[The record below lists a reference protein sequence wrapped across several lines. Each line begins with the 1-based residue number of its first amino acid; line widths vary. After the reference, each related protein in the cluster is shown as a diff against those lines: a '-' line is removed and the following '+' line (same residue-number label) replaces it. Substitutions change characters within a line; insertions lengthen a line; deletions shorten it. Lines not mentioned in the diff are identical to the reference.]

1 MPRMSYDVS
10 RVRLS
15 LPGGFAA
22 RLALATSALIAAVC
36 LTQSTILARSSLD
49 HLRRHLEARG
59 NAVATYLAREAAT
72 AMGRHGT
79 DSLQQLAEQAQ
90 AQGGVVYTR
99 FFDARGL
106 LLVAVGKPPPGT
118 TPLPARPG
126 PIATDPVEVGPAL
139 WEIHMPIP
147 PGDPTAEKLGTVAIG
162 VSVEPLAALGRH
174 AVRTAAIWTTL
185 LLLTSLAAAVLLAR
199 AITRPLTAL
208 AAAADRIAGGDFDAR
223 VVARGDDELA
233 RLGHSF
239 NAMVDSLRASRAA
252 IEEKVR
258 ELEQADHL
266 KSEFLAT
273 VSHELRTPL
282 NVIIGYAEMLA
293 DGAGGP
299 LAAEQQEM
307 VDSIKRYSTLQRDLI
322 TNVLDFSRLSSG
334 AVSMHVE
341 PFTLAPLLD
350 EVEALYREQLRDRPV
365 RLVVEVADPVPAME
379 TDRIKLQEIVRN
391 LVDNAIKFTDDG
403 TVTVAVTA
411 EEPGWIDIAVSDTG
425 RGIPPDELGS
435 IFEAFRQI
443 GDSST
448 RQTGGVG
455 LGLSIVHRLVGVLG
469 GSITAES
476 RPGEGS
482 TFRVRVPT
490 HLRAAAAADTVAAA
504 LDAVARNADA
514 AALSAPA
521 RRPTRGA
528 SPARTGRGG

>member
-1 MPRMSYDVS
+1 MRYDAS
-10 RVRLS
+10 RFREWI
-15 LPGGFAA
+15 PGGFAA
-22 RLALATSALIAAVC
+22 RLALATSALIAVVC
-36 LTQSTILARSSLD
+36 LAQSSILARSGLD
-49 HLRRHLEARG
+49 HVRQHLTARG
-59 NAVATYLAREAAT
+59 TAVATYLAREAAT
-72 AMGRHGT
+72 SMGPKGVGA
-79 DSLQQLAEQAQ
+79 LQQLAEQAQ

-118 TPLPARPG
+118 TPLPARADELHG
-126 PIATDPVEVGPAL
+126 EPVSVGPTL
-139 WEIHMPIP
+139 WELQLPIQ
-147 PGDPTAEKLGTVAIG
+147 GDAGGETLGTVAIG
-162 VSVEPLAALGRH
+162 LSVEPLVALRRH
-174 AVRTAAIWTTL
+174 AVRTAAIWTAL
-185 LLLTSLAAAVLLAR
+185 LLLASLAAAVLLAR
-199 AITRPLTAL
+199 AITRPLRSL
-208 AAAADRIAGGDFDAR
+208 AAAADRIAGGDFAAR
-223 VVARGDDELA
+223 VDARGDDELA
-233 RLGHSF
+233 RVGSSF

-252 IEEKVR
+252 IEEKVH
-258 ELEQADHL
+258 ELEEANHI

-282 NVIIGYAEMLA
+282 NVIIGYTEMLV
-293 DGAGGP
+293 DGVGGQ
-299 LAAEQQEM
+299 LAPEQAQMIE
-307 VDSIKRYSTLQRDLI
+307 SIKRYSVLQRDLI

-341 PFTLAPLLD
+341 PFTLGPLLE
-350 EVEALYREQLRDRPV
+350 EVESMYREALRERPV
-365 RLVVEVADPVPAME
+365 KLVVRLTEPAPPME
-379 TDRIKLQEIVRN
+379 TDRIKLQEVVRN
-391 LVDNAIKFTDDG
+391 LVDNAIKFTEEG
-403 TVTVAVTA
+403 TVTLSVVPDQQ
-411 EEPGWIDIAVSDTG
+411 PGWIDVSVTDTG
-425 RGIPPDELGS
+425 CGIPPNELGS

-476 RPGEGS
+476 RLGEGS

-490 HLRAAAAADTVAAA
+490 HLKAPAAADTAAAA

-514 AALSAPA
+514 AALSAPG

>member
-1 MPRMSYDVS
+1 MSYDVS

-15 LPGGFAA
+15 LPGGFAG

-36 LTQSTILARSSLD
+36 LAQSTILARSGLD
-49 HLRRHLEARG
+49 HLRQHLTARG
-59 NAVATYLAREAAT
+59 NAVAAYLAREAAT
-72 AMGRHGT
+72 AMGRHGVE
-79 DSLQQLAEQAQ
+79 SLQQLAEQAQ

-126 PIATDPVEVGPAL
+126 PVASEPVSVGPAL
-139 WEIHMPIP
+139 WEFHMPIQAAP
-147 PGDPTAEKLGTVAIG
+147 DAESLGTVAIG
-162 VSVEPLAALGRH
+162 VSVEPLVALGRH
-174 AVRTAAIWTTL
+174 AVRTAVIWTTL
-185 LLLTSLAAAVLLAR
+185 LLLASLGAAFMLAR

-208 AAAADRIAGGDFDAR
+208 AAAADRIAGGDFEAH
-223 VVARGDDELA
+223 VVAEGDDELA

-239 NAMVDSLRASRAA
+239 NAMVGSLSASRAA

-293 DGAGGP
+293 DGMGGP
-299 LAAEQQEM
+299 LSAEQQEM
-307 VDSIKRYSTLQRDLI
+307 VDSIRRYSTLQRDLI

-350 EVEALYREQLRDRPV
+350 EVESLYREQLRDRPV
-365 RLVVEVADPVPAME
+365 RLVVMLAEPAPAME

-391 LVDNAIKFTDDG
+391 LVDNAIKFTEEG
-403 TVTVAVTA
+403 TVTVAVA
-411 EEPGWIDIAVSDTG
+411 ADGPGWVTVAVSDTG

-455 LGLSIVHRLVGVLG
+455 LGLSIVHRLVGVLEG
-469 GSITAES
+469 TITAES
-476 RPGEGS
+476 RLGEGS

-490 HLRAAAAADTVAAA
+490 QLRAPAASDATTAA
-504 LDAVARNADA
+504 LDATARNADA
-514 AALSAPA
+514 TSLSAPG
-521 RRPTRGA
+521 RRPPRRV
-528 SPARTGRGG
+528 SPARTDHGG

>member
-1 MPRMSYDVS
+1 MSYVS

-36 LTQSTILARSSLD
+36 LAQSTILARSSHD
-49 HLRRHLEARG
+49 HVRRHLTERG
-59 NAVATYLAREAAT
+59 SAAAAYLAHEAAV
-72 AMGRHGT
+72 AMGRHGIGA
-79 DSLQQLAEQAQ
+79 LQQIAEQAQ

-126 PIATDPVEVGPAL
+126 GATSDPVSVGPAL
-139 WEIHMPIP
+139 WEFQQPIQP
-147 PGDPTAEKLGTVAIG
+147 LGPASAESLGTVAIG
-162 VSVEPLAALGRH
+162 ISVEPLVALGRH
-174 AVRTAAIWTTL
+174 AVRTAVVWTAL
-185 LLLTSLAAAVLLAR
+185 LLLVSLAAAVLLAR

-208 AAAADRIAGGDFDAR
+208 AGAADRIAGGDFDAR
-223 VVARGDDELA
+223 VVAHGDDEIA

-239 NAMVDSLRASRAA
+239 NAMVDSLSASRAA

-341 PFTLAPLLD
+341 PFTLGPLLE

-365 RLVVEVADPVPAME
+365 CLVVTLAEPAPAME

-391 LVDNAIKFTDDG
+391 LVDNAMKFTEEG
-403 TVTVAVTA
+403 TITVAVA
-411 EEPGWIDIAVSDTG
+411 ADEPGWVGVAVSDTG

-469 GSITAES
+469 GTITAES
-476 RPGEGS
+476 RLGEGS

-490 HLRAAAAADTVAAA
+490 RLRVPAAVDAATAA

-514 AALSAPA
+514 AALSAPGP
-521 RRPTRGA
+521 RPTAGA
-528 SPARTGRGG
+528 SPARTDRGG

>member
-1 MPRMSYDVS
+1 MSHEVS
-10 RVRLS
+10 RVKLS

-22 RLALATSALIAAVC
+22 RLAIATSALIAAVC

-49 HLRRHLEARG
+49 HLRRHLTERG
-59 NAVATYLAREAAT
+59 NAVAGYLAREAAT
-72 AMGRHGT
+72 AMRGKHGVE
-79 DSLQQLAEQAQ
+79 SLQQLAEQAQ

-126 PIATDPVEVGPAL
+126 AVDTEPVSVGPAL
-139 WEIHMPIP
+139 WEFHTPVRA
-147 PGDPTAEKLGTVAIG
+147 GDSPSAESLGTVAIG
-162 VSVEPLAALGRH
+162 VSIEPLAALGRY
-174 AVRTAAIWTTL
+174 AVRTAVIWTTL
-185 LLLTSLAAAVLLAR
+185 LLLASLAAAILLAR
-199 AITRPLTAL
+199 AITRPLTTL

-223 VVARGDDELA
+223 VAAQGDDELA
-233 RLGHSF
+233 RVGHSF
-239 NAMVDSLRASRAA
+239 NAMVDSLHASRTA

-293 DGAGGP
+293 DGAGGT

-341 PFTLAPLLD
+341 PFTLGPLLE
-350 EVEALYREQLRDRPV
+350 EVESLYREQLRDGPV
-365 RLVVEVADPVPAME
+365 HLVVSLAEQAPAME

-391 LVDNAIKFTDDG
+391 LVDNAIKFTDAG

-411 EEPGWIDIAVSDTG
+411 DGPGGLSIAVSDTG

-476 RPGEGS
+476 RLGEGS

-490 HLRAAAAADTVAAA
+490 HIRAATAADAATAA
-504 LDAVARNADA
+504 LDAVARNTDA
-514 AALSAPA
+514 SAVSAPA
-521 RRPTRGA
+521 PRRARGA
-528 SPARTGRGG
+528 SRARTDRAG